1 MPVHRRTLA
10 AVVACSTALTTVL
23 LPATAASGASRSAPG
38 GPGTK
43 ATAAPADSHGFG
55 TSRTLSSKV
64 WFTLEKG
71 GLGEVYYPDL
81 GTPALRVVELLVT
94 DGKSFV
100 EREQDATVQT
110 TQLLDNKGLT
120 YRQVNTERS
129 HRWRVTKTYVTDPR
143 TSTVTIDI
151 RFQSLTGRPY
161 SVFVYDDPSL
171 SNTGD
176 DDLGRTAGGA
186 LLSNDAK
193 SASALIAKPALTRT
207 STGFLGKSD
216 GWTDL
221 KNNKRMDWTYSS
233 SGKGNVVQTGHDDP
247 QRHDEQEPD
256 CRDRVRSDTG
266 FGVELGEAHAGHGI
280 RNRCCVVRRRLGRV
294 PAVVEDSASPGD
306 GARAGDVH
314 LVRHGA
320 CCRRGQDLPRRLC
333 CLTDDAVGL
342 GQRARDADRCLP
354 PGLVARP
361 VRDRDRSRR

>member
-10 AVVACSTALTTVL
+10 VAVACSTALTTVM
-23 LPATAASGASRSAPG
+23 LPAAAASGASRSAPG

-43 ATAAPADSHGFG
+43 ATAASADSHGFG

-64 WFTLEKG
+64 WFTLENG

-81 GTPALRVVELLVT
+81 GTPALRGVELLVT

-110 TQLLDNKGLT
+110 TQLLGNKGLT

-129 HRWRVTKTYVTDPR
+129 HRWRITKTYVTDPR

-161 SVFVYDDPSL
+161 NVFVYDDPSL

-186 LLSNDAK
+186 LLSHDAN

-233 SGKGNVVQTGHDDP
+233 SGKGNVVQTGMTTLNGTTSKSLTVAIGFGRT
-247 QRHDEQEPD
+247 QGAALTSAR
-256 CRDRVRSDTG
+256 RTLATG
-266 FGVELGEAHAGHGI
+266 FATVAASYAAGWAEYLRSLKTPPH
-280 RNRCCVVRRRLGRV
+280 L
-294 PAVVEDSASPGD
+294 AD

-333 CLTDDAVGL
+333 CLADDAVGL
-342 GQRARDADRCLP
+342 GQRARDADRRLP

-361 VRDRDRSRR
+361 VRDRDSSHR